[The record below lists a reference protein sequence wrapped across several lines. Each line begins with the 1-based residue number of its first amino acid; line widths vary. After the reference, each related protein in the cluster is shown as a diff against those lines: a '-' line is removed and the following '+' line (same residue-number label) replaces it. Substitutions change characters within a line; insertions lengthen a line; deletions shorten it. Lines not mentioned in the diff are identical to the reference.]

1 VIHTPAAATQG
12 PPWSTAYAWS
22 AAGIAFVLGS
32 VLIGGLL
39 RVAHD
44 AKDRIAA
51 TVGLAPTVAV
61 QLLVLA
67 AAAADMTA
75 MSLPARDRDGKLV
88 PPPHG
93 HVLDHLAR
101 AHDLVPEIEALSR
114 PAAPYSVE
122 CVTKLPDCDLCGH
135 SGAARYYGHL
145 LGADG
150 PGLRL
155 CPDCYGDRCG
165 GRLGS
170 ATGELYL
177 MLYDEVPQAVRDRCD
192 RATASL
198 GRPSIWASP

>member
-1 VIHTPAAATQG
+1 VAAACSRWQ
-12 PPWSTAYAWS
+12 PEPVDDDLLLTAPIEGWESQAP
-22 AAGIAFVLGS
+22 ADADPVLGA
-32 VLIGGLL
+32 LGL
-39 RVAHD
+39 
-44 AKDRIAA
+44 
-51 TVGLAPTVAV
+51 V
-61 QLLVLA
+61 QDYL
-67 AAAADMTA
+67 DMTA
-75 MSLPARDRDGKLV
+75 MSLPARDRDGNLV

-101 AHDLVPEIEALSR
+101 SHDLVPEIEALSR

-122 CVTKLPDCDLCGH
+122 CVTKLPDCELCGH

-170 ATGELYL
+170 ATGDIYL

-198 GRPSIWASP
+198 GRPSIWATP